1 MATWPSGTKASTT
14 NLDAGTDRPSLA
26 RPDIKQNV
34 DNVNSIIDMFNISSP
49 SNNNIL
55 KYSTG
60 TNAFELAPEP
70 TSSDTTYSISAE
82 QDGTDANIVLTDSN
96 LLTDSVQ
103 LVAGTNVALTV
114 DSAGAVT
121 IDATAS
127 GIANVVEDTTP
138 QLGGNLDVNGNSIV
152 STSAGNI
159 SITPDTTGSIVLDG
173 LSWPTSDGST
183 GQALVTDGLG
193 SLYWTTFSSTALE
206 NVSEDTTPQL
216 GGTLDGQAN
225 TVQDIQLEN
234 YKETVYTLSYA
245 ATITPDVANGNVQK
259 MSATGDFTFS
269 AFSNPEAGQTLTLIV
284 DHNGAART
292 LTSTMSFAGGDDALS
307 TSDTVDIISVF
318 YDGTT
323 YYASIAKNFS

>member
-49 SNNNIL
+49 ADNNIL
-55 KYSTG
+55 KYSTS
-60 TNAFELAPEP
+60 TNAFELAAES
-70 TSSDTTYSISAE
+70 TSGLS
-82 QDGTDANIVLTDSN
+82 
-96 LLTDSVQ
+96 
-103 LVAGTNVALTV
+103 
-114 DSAGAVT
+114 
-121 IDATAS
+121 
-127 GIANVVEDTTP
+127 NVVEDTTP

-183 GQALVTDGLG
+183 GQALVTDGVG
-193 SLYWTTFSSTALE
+193 SLYWTTFSATALE

-259 MSATGDFTFS
+259 MSCTGDFTFS

-292 LTSTMSFAGGDDALS
+292 LTSTMSFAGGDNALS

>member
-1 MATWPSGTKASTT
+1 MATWPSGSKASTT

-26 RPDIKQNV
+26 RADIKQNV
-34 DNVNSIIDMFNISSP
+34 DNVNSIIDMFNIATP
-49 SNNNIL
+49 TNEQIL
-55 KYSTG
+55 KY
-60 TNAFELAPEP
+60 NAGNSRFELVADAGQNINAGTGISVDQESDGGV
-70 TSSDTTYSISAE
+70 TISSTVTDTNTTYTIDAETDGSNANLKLVGSDASSDAI
-82 QDGTDANIVLTDSN
+82 
-96 LLTDSVQ
+96 Q

-121 IDATAS
+121 IDATGT

-138 QLGGNLDVNGNSIV
+138 QLGGNLDGQGN
-152 STSAGNI
+152 
-159 SITPDTTGSIVLDG
+159 
-173 LSWPTSDGST
+173 
-183 GQALVTDGLG
+183 Q
-193 SLYWTTFSSTALE
+193 
-206 NVSEDTTPQL
+206 
-216 GGTLDGQAN
+216 
-225 TVQDIQLEN
+225 VQDVELIN
-234 YKETVYTLSYA
+234 YKEDVYTLSYA

>member
-1 MATWPSGTKASTT
+1 MATWPSGTKAVTT

-34 DNVNSIIDMFNISSP
+34 DNVNSIIDMFNIASP
-49 SNNNIL
+49 SNEQIL
-55 KYSTG
+55 KY
-60 TNAFELAPEP
+60 NAGNSRFELVADAGQNINAGTGITVDE
-70 TSSDTTYSISAE
+70 TSDGGVTISASVTDTTYTFDAE
-82 QDGTDANIVLTDSN
+82 TDGSNANLKLVGSDASSDVI
-96 LLTDSVQ
+96 Q

-121 IDATAS
+121 IDATS
-127 GIANVVEDTTP
+127 GGIANVVEDTTP
-138 QLGGNLDVNGNSIV
+138 QLGGNLDGQGN
-152 STSAGNI
+152 
-159 SITPDTTGSIVLDG
+159 
-173 LSWPTSDGST
+173 
-183 GQALVTDGLG
+183 Q
-193 SLYWTTFSSTALE
+193 
-206 NVSEDTTPQL
+206 
-216 GGTLDGQAN
+216 
-225 TVQDIQLEN
+225 VQDVELIN
-234 YKETVYTLSYA
+234 YKEDVYTLAYA

-269 AFSNPEAGQTLTLIV
+269 AFSNPEAGQTLTLIL

>member
-26 RPDIKQNV
+26 RADIKQNV
-34 DNVNSIIDMFNISSP
+34 DNVNDIIDMFNIASP
-49 SNNNIL
+49 QDLQIL
-55 KYSTG
+55 KYNTG
-60 TNAFELAPEP
+60 NSRFELVSDSGQNINAGTGITVEE
-70 TSSDTTYSISAE
+70 SSDGGVTISSTVTNTDTTFTLDAE
-82 QDGTDANIVLTDSN
+82 TDGSNANIKLIGSDATEDII
-96 LLTDSVQ
+96 Q
-103 LVAGTNVALTV
+103 LVAGSNITLTV
-114 DSAGAVT
+114 DSAGAITV
-121 IDATAS
+121 DATGT
-127 GIANVVEDTTP
+127 GIADVVEDTTP
-138 QLGGNLDVNGNSIV
+138 QLGGNLDGQGN
-152 STSAGNI
+152 
-159 SITPDTTGSIVLDG
+159 
-173 LSWPTSDGST
+173 
-183 GQALVTDGLG
+183 Q
-193 SLYWTTFSSTALE
+193 
-206 NVSEDTTPQL
+206 
-216 GGTLDGQAN
+216 
-225 TVQDIQLEN
+225 VQDVELIN
-234 YKETVYTLSYA
+234 YKEDIYTLSYA

>member
-49 SNNNIL
+49 ADNNIL
-55 KYSTG
+55 KYSTS
-60 TNAFELAPEP
+60 TNAFELAAES
-70 TSSDTTYSISAE
+70 TSGLS
-82 QDGTDANIVLTDSN
+82 
-96 LLTDSVQ
+96 
-103 LVAGTNVALTV
+103 
-114 DSAGAVT
+114 
-121 IDATAS
+121 
-127 GIANVVEDTTP
+127 NVVEDTTP

-159 SITPDTTGSIVLDG
+159 SITPDTTGYIVLDG

-259 MSATGDFTFS
+259 MSCTGDFTFS

-292 LTSTMSFAGGDDALS
+292 LTSTMSFAGGDNALS

>member
-1 MATWPSGTKASTT
+1 MATWPSGSKASTT

-26 RPDIKQNV
+26 RADIKQNV
-34 DNVNSIIDMFNISSP
+34 DNVNSIIDMFNIATP
-49 SNNNIL
+49 SNEQIL
-55 KYSTG
+55 KY
-60 TNAFELAPEP
+60 NAGNSRFELVADAGQNINAGTGISVDQESDGGV
-70 TSSDTTYSISAE
+70 TISSTVTDTNTTYTIDAETDGSNANLKLVGSDASSDAI
-82 QDGTDANIVLTDSN
+82 
-96 LLTDSVQ
+96 Q

-121 IDATAS
+121 IDATGT

-138 QLGGNLDVNGNSIV
+138 QLGGNLDGQGN
-152 STSAGNI
+152 
-159 SITPDTTGSIVLDG
+159 
-173 LSWPTSDGST
+173 
-183 GQALVTDGLG
+183 Q
-193 SLYWTTFSSTALE
+193 
-206 NVSEDTTPQL
+206 
-216 GGTLDGQAN
+216 
-225 TVQDIQLEN
+225 VQDVELIN
-234 YKETVYTLSYA
+234 YKEDVYTLSYA

>member
-1 MATWPSGTKASTT
+1 MASWPSGTKASTT

-26 RPDIKQNV
+26 RADIKQNV
-34 DNVNSIIDMFNISSP
+34 DNVNSIIDMFNIATP
-49 SNNNIL
+49 SNEQIL
-55 KYSTG
+55 KYSTS
-60 TNAFELAPEP
+60 TNAFELAAES
-70 TSSDTTYSISAE
+70 TSGLS
-82 QDGTDANIVLTDSN
+82 
-96 LLTDSVQ
+96 
-103 LVAGTNVALTV
+103 
-114 DSAGAVT
+114 
-121 IDATAS
+121 
-127 GIANVVEDTTP
+127 NVVEDTTP

-259 MSATGDFTFS
+259 MSCTGDFTFS

>member
-26 RPDIKQNV
+26 RADIKQNV
-34 DNVNSIIDMFNISSP
+34 DNVNSIIDMFNIATP
-49 SNNNIL
+49 SNEQIL
-55 KYSTG
+55 KYSTS
-60 TNAFELAPEP
+60 TNAFELAAES
-70 TSSDTTYSISAE
+70 TSGLS
-82 QDGTDANIVLTDSN
+82 
-96 LLTDSVQ
+96 
-103 LVAGTNVALTV
+103 
-114 DSAGAVT
+114 
-121 IDATAS
+121 
-127 GIANVVEDTTP
+127 NVVEDTTP

-159 SITPDTTGSIVLDG
+159 SITPDTTGYIVLDG

-259 MSATGDFTFS
+259 MSCTGDFTFS

-292 LTSTMSFAGGDDALS
+292 LTSTMSFAGGDNALS